1 MIKDALDKLE
11 ICRDEASNLRKFDE
25 RNTFEAIIR
34 VMLIVNTQTAKKY
47 AASVDKL
54 IAHVK
59 QGNYANT
66 DKDAKRLW
74 NAVIRTR

>member
-1 MIKDALDKLE
+1 MTKEALDKLE
-11 ICRDEASNLRKFDE
+11 TCRDEASNLLKFDE
-25 RNTFEAIIR
+25 RNTFEAAIR
-34 VMLIVNTQTAKKY
+34 VLLIVNTQTAKKY

-66 DKDAKRLW
+66 DNDAKRLW
-74 NAVIRTR
+74 NAVIRKR